1 MSGPKSSRYTLTAEQ
16 LKRILE
22 EQERIRKELEEKARK
37 ERECVE
43 ALEFLSSVKTKS
55 DKLVSIIENHK
66 EKLHSNGVILPASV
80 ADKFQSFSSLFAQL
94 ESVYSTKDKASHS
107 SLIKAKKQ
115 AGSIQKELTDLY
127 SFLVNATKDLL
138 TEHKIHSDEII
149 AEGMRV
155 SFASVGIVEEAK
167 DAEAEKVITVL
178 EELLLLDIPKSLKS
192 EVGKA
197 KERFMSIEDKSA
209 RSNFASIT
217 VEPLKKRCFAAEEF
231 IKKQYEEFARLLD
244 RYSALCKQLEIE
256 QVVFE
261 ISEQG
266 MTALRNAVNELECI
280 AENEAQQR
288 YISETVDEVMREMG
302 YEVIGHRSVHKKSGR
317 SFKSKLLTYE
327 DGTVVNVTE
336 SSDGRITMEV
346 GGTDDSD
353 RLPDANERVA
363 LRKTMESFCRD
374 FHEIE
379 QRLATRGV
387 IVGDR
392 ISMAPPEEAYA
403 QIINLSDYELSD
415 DYKAAAKHST
425 RKDQTTLKQRAKD
438 DR

>member
-37 ERECVE
+37 ERECGE
-43 ALEFLSSVKTKS
+43 ALEFLSSVKSKS
-55 DKLVSIIENHK
+55 DKLFSIIKNHE
-66 EKLHSNGVILPASV
+66 EKLHSNGVILPAAV
-80 ADKFQSFSSLFAQL
+80 ADKFQSSSSLFAQL
-94 ESVYSTKDKASHS
+94 ESVCLSKDKASHS
-107 SLIKAKKQ
+107 GLMKAKKQ
-115 AGSIQKELTDLY
+115 AGSIQKELTELY

-138 TEHKIHSDEII
+138 TEHKILSDEII
-149 AEGMRV
+149 AEGMQV
-155 SFASVGIVEEAK
+155 SFASVGIVEEIK
-167 DAEAEKVITVL
+167 DPEAEKVIATL

-197 KERFMSIEDKSA
+197 KERFMTIEDKSA
-209 RSNFASIT
+209 KSNFASIT

-261 ISEQG
+261 VSEQG
-266 MTALRNAVNELECI
+266 MTALRNAVNELECVV
-280 AENEAQQR
+280 ENEAQQR
-288 YISETVDEVMREMG
+288 YISETVDEVMLEMG

-346 GGTDDSD
+346 GGTDDND

-379 QRLATRGV
+379 QRLATHGV

-403 QIINLSDYELSD
+403 QIINFSDYELSD
-415 DYKAAAKHST
+415 DYKTAAKHST

-438 DR
+438 D

>member
-22 EQERIRKELEEKARK
+22 EQERIRKELEEKTRK

-43 ALEFLSSVKTKS
+43 ALEFLSSVKSKS
-55 DKLVSIIENHK
+55 GKLFSIIRAHED
-66 EKLHSNGVILPASV
+66 KLHSNGVKLPDAV
-80 ADKFQSFSSLFAQL
+80 AGKFQSFSSLATQL
-94 ESVYSTKDKASHS
+94 EAVCSAKDKSTHS
-107 SLIKAKKQ
+107 GLMKAKKQ
-115 AGSIQKELTDLY
+115 ADSIQRELTELY
-127 SFLVNATKDLL
+127 SFLVSATKDLL
-138 TEHKIHSDEII
+138 TKHKIHSDQII
-149 AEGMRV
+149 AEGMQV
-155 SFASVGIVEEAK
+155 SFASVGIVEVAK
-167 DAEAEKVITVL
+167 DPEAEKVIAVL

-192 EVGKA
+192 EVDKA
-197 KERFMSIEDKSA
+197 KERFIEIEDKSA
-209 RSNFASIT
+209 KSNFASIT
-217 VEPLKKRCFAAEEF
+217 VEPLKKRCLAAEEF
-231 IKKQYEEFARLLD
+231 IKKQYGEFTRLLD
-244 RYSALCKQLEIE
+244 RYSALCQQLERE
-256 QVVFE
+256 QTVFE
-261 ISEQG
+261 VSEQG
-266 MTALRNAVNELECI
+266 MTALKKAVDELECVVK
-280 AENEAQQR
+280 NDAQQR
-288 YISETVDEVMREMG
+288 YISETVDDVMREMG

-415 DYKAAAKHST
+415 DYKTAAKHST
-425 RKDQTTLKQRAKD
+425 QKDKTTLKQRAKD
-438 DR
+438 D